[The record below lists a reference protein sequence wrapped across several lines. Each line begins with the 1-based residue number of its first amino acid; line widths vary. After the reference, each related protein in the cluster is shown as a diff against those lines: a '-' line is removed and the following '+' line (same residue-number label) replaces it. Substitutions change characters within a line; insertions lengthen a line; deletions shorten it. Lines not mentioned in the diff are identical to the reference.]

1 MMDRQDKLKKADG
14 GGSENGSENGS
25 NEDSDN
31 EEKVSWGLLGCAA
44 SFFSLGAG
52 DDDEDS
58 DWFLWWF

>member
-31 EEKVSWGLLGCAA
+31 EEKVS
-44 SFFSLGAG
+44 
-52 DDDEDS
+52 
-58 DWFLWWF
+58 